1 MKHTGTKCLE
11 TARLLLRPFRAQDG
25 ESCLRCWA
33 ADPDLYRYISQ
44 EPMSPQDV
52 ADWLSTSD
60 RAYADP
66 QTYYWAIVEQASG
79 DVIGEIF
86 VDDFSGRNGWCELDW
101 KVGKAFQ
108 GKGYAT
114 EAARAVLRYL
124 FGEVS
129 FHRVQAKCCVENT
142 ASERVMQRIGMV
154 REGVL
159 RDFFLGR
166 DHRRH
171 DVVLYAALSPTVA
184 PAAGAVITHR
194 SGSST
199 EKSST
204 AG

>member
-1 MKHTGTKCLE
+1 MAPGAVPMPAACFVCQERGGIWMKHTGTKCLE

-25 ESCLRCWA
+25 KSCLRCWA

-52 ADWLSTSD
+52 ADSEIARLCG
-60 RAYADP
+60 P

-124 FGEVS
+124 FGRSASTGFRPSAVWKTRPRSASCSASAWCGKVS
-129 FHRVQAKCCVENT
+129 CE
-142 ASERVMQRIGMV
+142 I
-154 REGVL
+154 
-159 RDFFLGR
+159 FF
-166 DHRRH
+166 
-171 DVVLYAALSPTVA
+171 S
-184 PAAGAVITHR
+184 AGI
-194 SGSST
+194 
-199 EKSST
+199 T
-204 AG
+204 AGTTWCCTPRFPQP

>member
-1 MKHTGTKCLE
+1 MISAGE
-11 TARLLLRPFRAQDG
+11 TAG
-25 ESCLRCWA
+25 
-33 ADPDLYRYISQ
+33 
-44 EPMSPQDV
+44 
-52 ADWLSTSD
+52 
-60 RAYADP
+60 
-66 QTYYWAIVEQASG
+66 ASWT
-79 DVIGEIF
+79 
-86 VDDFSGRNGWCELDW
+86 GR
-101 KVGKAFQ
+101 VGKAFQ

-184 PAAGAVITHR
+184 PAAGAAMTHR